1 VERLVVLGVPVDTI
15 RERFVFAA
23 PLAAANDD
31 KLAALV
37 ERHLAADDVQVLP
50 AIGELTDSTA
60 ARKGC
65 ALRAS
70 ALADR
75 LQAGNERRRPAMNL
89 LWGNS
94 RPGRGV
100 SASRQRQQADTDL
113 NPYTSSIERV
123 SEEHRDPLSQKE
135 LI

>member
-1 VERLVVLGVPVDTI
+1 VDTI

-31 KLAALV
+31 ELVALV

-50 AIGELTDSTA
+50 AIEVLIDRPRSTQ
-60 ARKGC
+60 GC

-75 LQAGNERRRPAMNL
+75 LRAGNERRRPAMNL

-100 SASRQRQQADTDL
+100 SASGQRQQANTDQ

-135 LI
+135 LV

>member
-31 KLAALV
+31 ELAALV

-60 ARKGC
+60 ARKGARC
-65 ALRAS
+65 
-70 ALADR
+70 
-75 LQAGNERRRPAMNL
+75 GRP
-89 LWGNS
+89 LW
-94 RPGRGV
+94 RID
-100 SASRQRQQADTDL
+100 SRQV
-113 NPYTSSIERV
+113 TSGAVPR
-123 SEEHRDPLSQKE
+123 
-135 LI
+135 

>member
-1 VERLVVLGVPVDTI
+1 VDTI

-31 KLAALV
+31 ELAALV

-50 AIGELTDSTA
+50 AIEELIDRPRSTQ
-60 ARKGC
+60 GC

-75 LQAGNERRRPAMNL
+75 LRAGNERRRPAMNL
-89 LWGNS
+89 LWGKTVALGAAYQ
-94 RPGRGV
+94 PAD
-100 SASRQRQQADTDL
+100 SASRRTPTRTHILPQL
-113 NPYTSSIERV
+113 NG
-123 SEEHRDPLSQKE
+123 
-135 LI
+135 